1 MRGLLARVAE
11 RWRSYRYR
19 FTPWIALNLGREAVV
34 VEASLPSTE
43 VLVGRLEEVLEA
55 LVQYSSLRD
64 DLELYADLH
73 HRNQVRL
80 LVLGLGESD
89 ELSRRNS

>member
-1 MRGLLARVAE
+1 MRGLLARVVE

>member
-1 MRGLLARVAE
+1 MRGVVARVAE

-19 FTPWIALNLGREAVV
+19 FTPWIALNLGREAVA

-43 VLVGRLEEVLEA
+43 ELVGRLEEVLGA
-55 LVQYSSLRD
+55 LLQYSSLKD

-73 HRNQVRL
+73 HRNQVR
-80 LVLGLGESD
+80 VPVQ
-89 ELSRRNS
+89 